1 MSLIFKNFPLAQ
13 KQSLL
18 RKEACIK
25 AWDYDIAV
33 SLEKMTA
40 KRNYDDE
47 DDELFLWHI
56 DQQNA
61 SRTIVRDSHH
71 HKSPTCLK
79 QDFMNEIVEK

>member
-1 MSLIFKNFPLAQ
+1 
-13 KQSLL
+13 
-18 RKEACIK
+18 
-25 AWDYDIAV
+25 
-33 SLEKMTA
+33 MTA

-61 SRTIVRDSHH
+61 SGTIVRDSH

-79 QDFMNEIVEK
+79 QDFMNEIVQK

>member
-1 MSLIFKNFPLAQ
+1 
-13 KQSLL
+13 
-18 RKEACIK
+18 
-25 AWDYDIAV
+25 
-33 SLEKMTA
+33 MTA